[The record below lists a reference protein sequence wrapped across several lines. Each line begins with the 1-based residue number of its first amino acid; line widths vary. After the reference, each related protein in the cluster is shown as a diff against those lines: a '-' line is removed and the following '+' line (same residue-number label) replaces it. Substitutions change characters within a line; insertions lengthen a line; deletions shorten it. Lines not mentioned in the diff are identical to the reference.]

1 MRIKLKVRMRNE
13 KSPLSLADFF
23 SRKLSR
29 EDYPIATVFA
39 AIRAAL
45 AAAFFDATAVALA
58 AVLAA
63 AFSALAASLAAIA
76 AAFAVAFSVAF
87 ANFLAATF
95 SLCLADTPSRAW
107 TDTLVFVA
115 TLAAC
120 AEVDVATSASV
131 IIDAVSNFFIFN
143 TFQKALGS
151 VCSKY
156 RATICG
162 IHLGSL

>member
-1 MRIKLKVRMRNE
+1 MDDFLKAKTRNE

-23 SRKLSR
+23 SRKLSG
-29 EDYPIATVFA
+29 EDYPFVAAFA
-39 AIRAAL
+39 AARAAIFAALFAAL
-45 AAAFFDATAVALA
+45 AVAFA

-76 AAFAVAFSVAF
+76 AALAVAFSVAF

-115 TLAAC
+115 TPAAF
-120 AEVDVATSASV
+120 AVVDVATSASV
-131 IIDAVSNFFIFN
+131 IIDAVSNFFIFG
-143 TFQKALGS
+143 TSQKSLGS
-151 VCSKY
+151 VCGDY
-156 RATICG
+156 
-162 IHLGSL
+162 

>member
-1 MRIKLKVRMRNE
+1 MLRDE

-23 SRKLSR
+23 SRKLSG
-29 EDYPIATVFA
+29 EDYPFA
-39 AIRAAL
+39 AAFAAARAAIFAALFAAL
-45 AAAFFDATAVALA
+45 AVAFA

-63 AFSALAASLAAIA
+63 AFAA
-76 AAFAVAFSVAF
+76 AFSVAF

>member
-1 MRIKLKVRMRNE
+1 MLRDE

-23 SRKLSR
+23 SRKLSG
-29 EDYPIATVFA
+29 EDYPFA
-39 AIRAAL
+39 AAFAAARAAIFAALFAAL
-45 AAAFFDATAVALA
+45 AVAFA

-63 AFSALAASLAAIA
+63 AFAA
-76 AAFAVAFSVAF
+76 AFSVAF

-95 SLCLADTPSRAW
+95 SLCLADMPSRAW

>member
-1 MRIKLKVRMRNE
+1 MRNE
-13 KSPLSLADFF
+13 KSPVSLADFF
-23 SRKLSR
+23 SRKLSG
-29 EDYPIATVFA
+29 EDYPFATVFA

>member
-1 MRIKLKVRMRNE
+1 MRDK

-76 AAFAVAFSVAF
+76 AAFAAAFSVAF

-95 SLCLADTPSRAW
+95 SLCLADMPSRAW

>member
-1 MRIKLKVRMRNE
+1 MAQEYWSGTLRIKLKVRMRNE

-23 SRKLSR
+23 SRKLSG
-29 EDYPIATVFA
+29 EDYPFA
-39 AIRAAL
+39 AAFAAARAAIFAALFAAL
-45 AAAFFDATAVALA
+45 AVAFA

-63 AFSALAASLAAIA
+63 AFAA
-76 AAFAVAFSVAF
+76 AFSVAF